1 MKLILNKI
9 YNQDCLTFMRKTA
22 SKSFDVIV
30 TSPPYNINKDYSV
43 YKDNKERNEYI
54 KWMRKI
60 ARASYRVLK
69 DDGSFFLNIGG
80 KPSDPLLALDI
91 VHKFAEVYKLQN
103 VIHWIKHI
111 SIPQDLQSSGNSLNG
126 DVSYGHFKPINSDLY
141 LNQAQ
146 EYIFHFTKNGNVPL
160 DKLSI
165 GVPYQD
171 KSNINRWSRKEDK
184 RDRGNV
190 WFIPYE
196 TRVGNYKNPMLH
208 PAEFPVKLPYLC
220 IKLNGIKQDMIVY
233 DPFMGIGSTAL
244 ASKSLGVSYVGTEID
259 LKYIEIAEKRIIG
272 YTSQPNHGVSYNSEK
287 EIKAQN
293 TLPMNDSFSK

>member
-1 MKLILNKI
+1 MEDMKKIRLNTI
-9 YNQDCLTFMRKTA
+9 YKQDCLAFMRKLEA
-22 SKSFDVIV
+22 GIFDVIV

-54 KWMRKI
+54 KWMRKV
-60 ARASYRVLK
+60 AKASYRTLK

-80 KPSDPLLALDI
+80 KPSDPLLPLD
-91 VHKFAEVYKLQN
+91 VARKFAEVYKLQN

-111 SIPQDLQSSGNSLNG
+111 SIPKDLQSTGNSLNG
-126 DVSYGHFKPINSDLY
+126 HVSYGHFKPINSDLY

-146 EYIFHFTKNGNVPL
+146 EYIFHFTKRGFTKL
-160 DKLSI
+160 KKLSI

-171 KSNINRWSRKEDK
+171 KSNIDRWSRKEDK

-196 TRVGNYKNPMLH
+196 TKVGAFKNPMLH

-220 IKLNGIKQDMIVY
+220 IKLHGKTPDMVVY
-233 DPFMGIGSTAL
+233 DPFMGVGSTAL
-244 ASKSLGVSYVGTEID
+244 ACKLMRVSFVGTEID
-259 LKYIEIAEKRIIG
+259 EKYIEIAENRIRECFRPPHLTIEFSKKNVEE
-272 YTSQPNHGVSYNSEK
+272 TIPGVSK
-287 EIKAQN
+287 
-293 TLPMNDSFSK
+293 